1 MNILDDLEK
10 IEKLD
15 KQGML
20 EIEENFYQQLIDSKE
35 IAENVEISQ
44 IKSKKFSGMAIL
56 GMGGSG
62 FAGDIIKS
70 LVKDDIN
77 IPVEI
82 VKSYDLPGFINSQWL
97 VIPVSYSGNTEET
110 ISTARKALER
120 GCTLLCVT
128 SGGEMEKSALEN
140 NQPLIK
146 VPGGLQPRGASGY
159 LFFTT
164 YLVLGRTGIININAS
179 DVSEALD
186 MIREKA
192 ALYNRKTGTE
202 TNYAKQ
208 IAAEI
213 RDKLPVV
220 YGTSGIL
227 SAVAYRWKCEF
238 NENSKFPSFW
248 SEFPELNHNETV
260 GWENLKELTSGFVL
274 IVFKD
279 SAASERIRVRINTTV
294 GIIKDNLHKIIE
306 IPVEGKSKLAKAM
319 SLMYLGDIASV
330 YLALLNGTDPTPVD
344 KISVLKLELAKLD
357 EK

>member
-10 IEKLD
+10 IKKLD

-20 EIEENFYQQLIDSKE
+20 EVEENFYQQLVSSKK
-35 IAENVEISQ
+35 IAESVELGR
-44 IKSKKFSGMAIL
+44 IKLKKFAGLAIL

-62 FAGDIIKS
+62 FVGDIIKS
-70 LVKDDIN
+70 LVKDEID

-82 VKSYDLPGFINSQWL
+82 VKSYDLPGFVKNSWL

-110 ISTARKALER
+110 VIAARQALER

-128 SGGEMEKSALEN
+128 AGGEMEKIAQESNLAM
-140 NQPLIK
+140 IK
-146 VPGGLQPRGASGY
+146 VPSGFQPRGASGY
-159 LFFTT
+159 LFFST
-164 YLVLGRTGIININAS
+164 YLVLGRMGIININAG
-179 DVSEALD
+179 DVKEALGL
-186 MIREKA
+186 IKNKASQYRREV
-192 ALYNRKTGTE
+192 RTGE
-202 TNYAKQ
+202 NYAKQ
-208 IAAEI
+208 IALEI
-213 RDKLPVV
+213 GNKLPII

-227 SAVAYRWKCEF
+227 SAVAFRWKCEL

-260 GWENLKELTSGFVL
+260 GWENLKELTSNFIL

-279 SAASERIRVRINTTV
+279 SSATARIKVRIDTTV
-294 GIIKDNLHKIIE
+294 KIIKDNLNKIIE

-344 KISVLKLELAKLD
+344 KILVLKAELAKLD

>member
-1 MNILDDLEK
+1 MKILDDLEK
-10 IEKLD
+10 IKKLD

-20 EIEENFYQQLIDSKE
+20 EVEENFYRQLESSKK
-35 IAENVEISQ
+35 IAESVELGQ
-44 IKSKKFSGMAIL
+44 IKLKNFAGLAIL

-62 FAGDIIKS
+62 FVGDIIKS
-70 LVKDDIN
+70 LVKDEID

-82 VKSYDLPGFINSQWL
+82 VKSYDLPGFVKNGWL

-110 ISTARKALER
+110 IIAARQALER

-128 SGGEMEKSALEN
+128 AGGEMEKIAREN
-140 NQPLIK
+140 NQAIIK
-146 VPGGLQPRGASGY
+146 VPSGFQPRGASGY
-159 LFFTT
+159 LFFST
-164 YLVLGRTGIININAS
+164 YLVLGRMGIIDINAG
-179 DVSEALD
+179 DVKEALD
-186 MIREKA
+186 LIKNKASRYRREV
-192 ALYNRKTGTE
+192 KTVE
-202 TNYAKQ
+202 NYAKK
-208 IAAEI
+208 IALEI
-213 RDKLPVV
+213 GNKLPVI

-227 SAVAYRWKCEF
+227 SAVAFRWKCEL

-260 GWENLKELTSGFVL
+260 GWENLKELTSNFIL

-279 SAASERIRVRINTTV
+279 SAATARIKVRIDTTV
-294 GIIKDNLHKIIE
+294 KIIKDNLNKIIE

-344 KISVLKLELAKLD
+344 KILVLKAELAKLD
-357 EK
+357 KK